1 MSTALSLELRQLEG
15 WLSSL
20 EAPALAPGL
29 ARARDR
35 LRRDLLPRTVG
46 GDQSLVIGIVGPNNS
61 GKSALFNALVG
72 RDASPSLPTGG
83 ATRRLVGAARS
94 ELLARLS
101 ASSDWT
107 RFSLEPHDPTLP
119 ERRTAPLSNASDPTR
134 LLVVESE
141 RVPPGVLLIDTP
153 DFDSIA
159 RENRAASE
167 ALLAVADL
175 VVVVVTKHSYQNA
188 EVVEY
193 LRRWLAQGRPWILV
207 YNEAPSEELVEAH
220 AQKLAADVG
229 SPPVACYSAPHDLGI
244 MEGRVPLDPRRL
256 QDPERQSL
264 SAGLSDLRQVEAL
277 KRAALSASLA
287 QLAEDLVP
295 LAEGLEAQGRG
306 AEQLLEHARRLAE
319 KSGRELAAQAMPAA
333 PFLNAFRAVMDRRAN
348 VVSRTWRAGV
358 RGVRG
363 LVEAV
368 PRALFKQRGPDP
380 EERLRGGLLAAEA
393 RELELAWPAF
403 YEALARD
410 LGPEARH
417 PSRAGLDQDLARA
430 LDQDLPPDPSPSRQ
444 RALHELQRLP
454 VDFASFQEACEHLVR
469 EAVEQ
474 RGFELDV
481 QAGIDIATLLPAA
494 GAAAVILTTGGLGG
508 DLAAAGG
515 GLIGSALMERYTHLL
530 GSGIVR
536 AARARWETSRG
547 LLLAELLLR
556 SALPQAADLARRQA
570 AQGAAAAATLRA
582 HRESLLAH
590 ARREQR
596 GGAPKTA

>member
-83 ATRRLVGAARS
+83 ATRRLVGAARR

-107 RFSLEPHDPTLP
+107 RFSLEPHDPNQP
-119 ERRTAPLSNASDPTR
+119 ERRAAPLSNASDPTQ

-207 YNEAPSEELVEAH
+207 YNEAPSEELVESH
-220 AQKLAADVG
+220 ARKLAADVG

-264 SAGLSDLRQVEAL
+264 SAGLADLRQVEAL

-295 LAEGLEAQGRG
+295 LAEGLAAQGRG

-319 KSGRELAAQAMPAA
+319 KSGRDLAAQAMPAA

-368 PRALFKQRGPDP
+368 PRALFKPRGPDP

-417 PSRAGLDQDLARA
+417 ASRAGVDRALALA
-430 LDQDLPPDPSPSRQ
+430 LDQDLPPDPNPSRQ
-444 RALHELQRLP
+444 RAQRELERLP

-469 EAVEQ
+469 EAIEQ

-481 QAGIDIATLLPAA
+481 QAGIDLATLLPAA

-547 LLLAELLLR
+547 LLLAEVLLR

-570 AQGAAAAATLRA
+570 EQGAAAAATLRA

-590 ARREQR
+590 ARREQP

>member
-1 MSTALSLELRQLEG
+1 VSSALSQELRQLES
-15 WLSSL
+15 WLSNL
-20 EAPALAPGL
+20 KAPALAAGL

-46 GDQSLVIGIVGPNNS
+46 GDQSLVIGIVGPNNA

-83 ATRRLVGAARS
+83 ATRRLVGAARG
-94 ELLARLS
+94 ELVKRLS
-101 ASSDWT
+101 SSSDWT
-107 RFSLEPHDPTLP
+107 RFSLRAHDPTLP
-119 ERRTAPLSNASDPTR
+119 ERRDAPLSNASDPTE

-141 RVPPGVLLIDTP
+141 RVPPGILLIDTP

-175 VVVVVTKHSYQNA
+175 VIVVVTKHSYQNA

-207 YNEAPSEELVEAH
+207 YNEAPSDELVAAH
-220 AQKLAADVG
+220 AAKLAADVG
-229 SPPVACYSAPHDLGI
+229 SSPVARYAAPHDLGI
-244 MEGRVPLDPRRL
+244 MEGRVPLDPKRID
-256 QDPERQSL
+256 DPEHQSL
-264 SAGLSDLRQVEAL
+264 SAGLSDLRQVEQL

-287 QLAEDLVP
+287 QLAEDLTP
-295 LAEGLEAQGRG
+295 LADGLEAQGEG
-306 AEQLLEHARRLAE
+306 AKGLLERARHLAQA
-319 KSGRELAAQAMPAA
+319 SGRKLAVEAMPAA

-368 PRALFKQRGPDP
+368 PKALFKQRAADP

-393 RELELAWPAF
+393 RALELSWPAF
-403 YEALARD
+403 YEELARD
-410 LGPEARH
+410 LGPEGRH
-417 PSRAGLDQDLARA
+417 ASRAGIDRELARA
-430 LDQDLPPDPSPSRQ
+430 LDEDLPPDPAPGRQ
-444 RALHELQRLP
+444 RALRELQRLP

-474 RGFELDV
+474 RGFEIDV
-481 QAGIDIATLLPAA
+481 QAGIDLATLLPAA

-515 GLIGSALMERYTHLL
+515 GLLGSALMERYTHLL

-536 AARARWETSRG
+536 AARARWEASRG
-547 LLLAELLLR
+547 LLLADLLLR

-570 AQGAAAAATLRA
+570 EQGAAAAQTLRA
-582 HRESLLAH
+582 QRQSLLAH
-590 ARREQR
+590 AQREQAIAVPR
-596 GGAPKTA
+596 TP